1 MKYFILIDIHQLSI
15 TSLAK
20 MYSLPDSVYR
30 SPLIS
35 MNNIILFD
43 YVIQKESI
51 FTFLQSSYTNIGLA
65 FYKYIKSIG
74 IILIAFGNIFEA
86 FGKYIHELEK
96 IVNNSISLIF
106 HYLLKTDLNYILNI
120 LACIGALYLIIVPI
134 VYVTNHLVYLIKNLV
149 KERKKL
155 QEDIRFLKA
164 LYIEKNI
171 LNEKEHIALCCEV
184 ESIKYKVDFFIK
196 NTNREMKK
204 IARELHQF
212 D

>member
-65 FYKYIKSIG
+65 FYKYVQSIG
-74 IILIAFGNIFEA
+74 IILIA

-120 LACIGALYLIIVPI
+120 LACIGALYLIIVSI
-134 VYVTNHLVYLIKNLV
+134 VYVTNHLIHLIKNLV